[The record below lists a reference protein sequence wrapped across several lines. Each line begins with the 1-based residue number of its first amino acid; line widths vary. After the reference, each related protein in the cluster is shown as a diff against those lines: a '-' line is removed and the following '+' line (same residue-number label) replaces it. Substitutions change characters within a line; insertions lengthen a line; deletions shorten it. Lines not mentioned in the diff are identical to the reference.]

1 MFFFSYVAYT
11 QNSAVLLQ
19 FLLESFQIRNGFEL
33 CAVDEMLLFDSEEI
47 PYSSSDDL
55 DWASDKCEEI
65 FVAE

>member
-55 DWASDKCEEI
+55 D
-65 FVAE
+65 